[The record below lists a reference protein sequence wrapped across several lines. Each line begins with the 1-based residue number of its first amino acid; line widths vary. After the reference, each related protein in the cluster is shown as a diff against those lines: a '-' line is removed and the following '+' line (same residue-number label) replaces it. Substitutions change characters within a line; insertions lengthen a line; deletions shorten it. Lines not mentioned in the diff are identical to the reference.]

1 MSDELLVEHEGAV
14 RVLTLNRPEARNAL
28 SSGLIRALYDALVA
42 IDRDESVAA
51 IVLTGTDPAFCA
63 GIDLKE
69 AAREGEAFFRR
80 LHAANPID
88 QVAAIGKPVIGAVN
102 GPAFTGGLEL
112 ALSCDFIIASDR
124 AVFADTH
131 ARVGVLP
138 GSGLTVRLPLLVGP
152 AQARR
157 MSMTSDV
164 VDADRAERIGLVTE
178 LVPHT
183 QLRARALEIALS
195 VADAPVST
203 MRALK
208 RMYTEGTERI
218 FGPSR
223 QFADEFAAAH
233 DSDLGNLERRRI
245 AVQERNRAQLE
256 DPRR

>member
-1 MSDELLVEHEGAV
+1 MSDELLVDDEGAI

-28 SSGLIRALYDALVA
+28 SGSLIRALNDALAA
-42 IDRDESVAA
+42 IDRDASVAA
-51 IVLTGTDPAFCA
+51 AVLTGADPAFCA

-69 AAREGEAFFRR
+69 AAQEGEAFFHR

-88 QVAAIGKPVIGAVN
+88 RVAMIGKPVIGAVN

-112 ALSCDFIIASDR
+112 ALSCDFLIASER

-138 GSGLTVRLPLLVGP
+138 GSGLTVRLPQLVGP

-157 MSMTSDV
+157 MSMTSEV
-164 VDADRAERIGLVTE
+164 VDAARAERIGLVTE
-178 LVPHT
+178 LVPHE
-183 QLRARALEIALS
+183 QLRARALELAFS
-195 VADAPVST
+195 VADAPGST
-203 MRALK
+203 MSALK
-208 RMYTEGTERI
+208 RMYTEGADTI

-233 DSDLGNLERRRI
+233 DSDLGNLEQRRI
-245 AVQERNRAQLE
+245 AVQERNRAQLG

>member
-1 MSDELLVEHEGAV
+1 MSGDLLVEDEGAV
-14 RVLTLNRPEARNAL
+14 RVLTLNRPGARNAL
-28 SSGLIRALYDALVA
+28 SGGLIRALYDALVA
-42 IDRDESVAA
+42 IDRDDSVAA
-51 IVLTGTDPAFCA
+51 AVLTGTDPAFCA

-88 QVAAIGKPVIGAVN
+88 LIAVIGKPVIGAVN

-112 ALSCDFIIASDR
+112 ALSCDFLIASER

-138 GSGLTVRLPLLVGP
+138 GSGLTVRLPQLVGP

-157 MSMTSDV
+157 MSMTSEV
-164 VDADRAERIGLVTE
+164 VDAARAERIGLVTE
-178 LVPHT
+178 LVPHDR
-183 QLRARALEIALS
+183 LRARALELALS
-195 VADAPVST
+195 VADAPGLT

-208 RMYTEGTERI
+208 RMYAEGTEKT

-223 QFADEFAAAH
+223 QLADQFAANH
-233 DSDLGNLERRRI
+233 DSDLDNLEQRRI

-256 DPRR
+256 DFRR